1 MGSTSISVES
11 NHGWWRSWLA
21 WLYQRLTRNDTPRP
35 ADLIFVMAGRMERK
49 QYGLDLFR
57 AGFAPRLLLS
67 VGRFEVR
74 RMRAIGFEK
83 ADELIAYRDR
93 TAPSERHFFCEIR
106 ASEIRMAAPRLAQ
119 WNTYGELEA
128 LREVLQH
135 DMPRTVIFL
144 STDIHLR
151 RVAVTFAKVFHD
163 APLEAC
169 FCPVPSEYGSCPD
182 LRYVLAETLKL
193 AGYRAILRLPDPL
206 IRRIMRL
213 RHYLG

>member
-1 MGSTSISVES
+1 MSTGMESTAISVES
-11 NHGWWRSWLA
+11 NHGW
-21 WLYQRLTRNDTPRP
+21 LYQRLIRNDTPRP

-67 VGRFEVR
+67 VGRFEVS
-74 RMRAIGFEK
+74 RMRSIGFEK

-93 TAPSERHFFCEIR
+93 TAPGERHFFCEIR
-106 ASEIRMAAPRLAQ
+106 ASGIRMEAPRLAQ

-128 LREVLQH
+128 LREVLKH
-135 DMPRTVIFL
+135 DMPRSVIFL

-151 RVAVTFAKVFHD
+151 RVAVAFSKVFHGF
-163 APLEAC
+163 PLEAC
-169 FCPVPSEYGSCPD
+169 FCPIPSEYGPRPD
-182 LRYVLAETLKL
+182 FRYVLAETLKL
-193 AGYRAILRLPDPL
+193 AGYRVILRLPDSL